1 MEEGGGKA
9 GVKHIITTPGTEFKK
24 LKLRRRTTY
33 RRGRPV
39 KIWTNR
45 FKVKDS
51 GRIWIGSRQFTDP
64 ANSLNAVLDKLKA
77 GYISPPLDKE

>member
-1 MEEGGGKA
+1 MHLNKLEGKNVYEISKHMLCMHYAIIKNKLSRNAIDIKARKQSFFLKWRRGGKA

-39 KIWTNR
+39 KI
-45 FKVKDS
+45 
-51 GRIWIGSRQFTDP
+51 
-64 ANSLNAVLDKLKA
+64 
-77 GYISPPLDKE
+77 